1 MIAAVLL
8 LAVGAGDVLRRR
20 IAGRAQPVVGLLVA
34 AAIVLVAG
42 VGYASPLD
50 IAPVATA
57 AALVVAAL
65 WMLAVRIDETVT
77 PPLWPAVVLV
87 VALALGAVL
96 TPWGAEPVSVLPGAP
111 AVDPGVAIAALAA
124 LIALTTTANLIT
136 RAMLTVARGSHPSPG
151 GPSDSRWVMRFGG
164 RRALV
169 VEREEAESDAAP
181 VSASTLQGGRIIGPL
196 ERLLIV
202 ALALVGAQGLIAA
215 LLAAKGI
222 VRFPEISAD
231 RRLGSKAEE
240 FLIGSLTSWSLAG
253 LAVALVACASG
264 AL

>member
-8 LAVGAGDVLRRR
+8 LAVGVGDLARRR
-20 IAGRAQPVVGLLVA
+20 LSGTAQPIVGLVVA
-34 AAIVLVAG
+34 AAILLIAG
-42 VGYASPLD
+42 VGYAGPLG
-50 IAPVATA
+50 IAPVTTGIA
-57 AALVVAAL
+57 AVIAAL

-77 PPLWPAVVLV
+77 PPLWPAALLV
-87 VALALGAVL
+87 AAVTLGAVL
-96 TPWGAEPVSVLPGAP
+96 TPWNAEPVRVVPGA
-111 AVDPGVAIAALAA
+111 AELEPGLALAVLA
-124 LIALTTTANLIT
+124 VVAALTTTANLIT
-136 RAMLTVARGSHPSPG
+136 RAMLQVARGSHPGQGVHP
-151 GPSDSRWVMRFGG
+151 DSRWVMRWGR

-169 VEREEAESDAAP
+169 IEREDAESGPPAAP
-181 VSASTLQGGRIIGPL
+181 STLQGGRIIGPL

-231 RRLGSKAEE
+231 RRFGSKAEE
-240 FLIGSLTSWSLAG
+240 FLIGSLTSWALAG
-253 LAVALVACASG
+253 LGVALVARASG